1 MNSQSPFRQAGFTLF
16 EVILALMILGLIS
29 GAVYSISSASLE
41 ATKAVLSGQA
51 GVRRLEA
58 FLHVTRDAF
67 LNLPADGKVFLR
79 MSKTTSGAPVPEI
92 VFQEAAGVF
101 GVSTLG
107 TGSLVLAA
115 RPMADGSRTFSM
127 LVVPGTLSDAERDRY
142 MSKGPWIS
150 LLPKVERVAWTFYS
164 AGEWKEEW
172 QEEWQEGSPRPESV
186 RLQFEYLEIP
196 GSLIDIQFWIPQLVQ
211 SAPNTPPPPQP
222 DASPTPPAPA
232 PAPAK

>member
-1 MNSQSPFRQAGFTLF
+1 MNSRSPFRHAGFTLF

-67 LNLPADGKVFLR
+67 LNLPADGKVILR
-79 MSKTTSGAPVPEI
+79 LSKSTSGAPVPEI

-127 LVVPGTLSDAERDRY
+127 LVVPGTLSDSERDRY
-142 MSKGPWIS
+142 MSKGAWIS

-172 QEEWQEGSPRPESV
+172 PEGSPRPEAV
-186 RLQFEYLEIP
+186 RLQFEYLEMP
-196 GSLIDIQFWIPQLVQ
+196 GSPIDIQFWIPQLVQ
-211 SAPNTPPPPQP
+211 PAPNSPQPPQP
-222 DASPTPPAPA
+222 NGSPTPEAPR
-232 PAPAK
+232 

>member
-1 MNSQSPFRQAGFTLF
+1 MNSRSPFRQAGFTLF

-79 MSKTTSGAPVPEI
+79 MSKSTTGAPVPEI

-115 RPMADGSRTFSM
+115 RPRADGSRTFSM
-127 LVVPGTLSDAERDRY
+127 LVVPGTLSDMERDRY

-172 QEEWQEGSPRPESV
+172 PEGGPRPESV
-186 RLQFEYLEIP
+186 RLQFKYLEMP
-196 GSLIDIQFWIPQLVQ
+196 GSLIDVQFWIPQLVQ
-211 SAPNTPPPPQP
+211 PAAN
-222 DASPTPPAPA
+222 APA
-232 PAPAK
+232 PPQRVAAPTPEAPR

>member
-1 MNSQSPFRQAGFTLF
+1 MKFRLLFRRSGFTLF
-16 EVILALMILGLIS
+16 EVILALLILGLIS

-79 MSKTTSGAPVPEI
+79 MSKSTTGAPVPEL
-92 VFQEAAGVF
+92 VFEEVSGVF

-115 RPMADGSRTFSM
+115 RPKADGSRTFSM
-127 LVVPGTLSDAERDRY
+127 LVVPGTLSGTEKERFL
-142 MSKGPWIS
+142 SQGPWIP
-150 LLPKVERVAWTFYS
+150 LLPKVERVVWTFYS

-172 QEEWQEGSPRPESV
+172 PEGSPRPESI
-186 RLQFEYLEIP
+186 RLRFAYLEMP
-196 GSLIDIQFWIPQLVQ
+196 GSPIDIQFWIPRLLPV
-211 SAPNTPPPPQP
+211 APNTPPPPQ
-222 DASPTPPAPA
+222 AMPTPDNPR
-232 PAPAK
+232 

>member
-1 MNSQSPFRQAGFTLF
+1 MNSRSPLKQSGFTLF

-67 LNLPADGKVFLR
+67 LNLPAEGKVFLR
-79 MSKTTSGAPVPEI
+79 MSKSNTGAPVPEL
-92 VFQEAAGVF
+92 VFQEASGVF

-115 RPMADGSRTFSM
+115 RPKADGSRTFSM
-127 LVVPGTLSDAERDRY
+127 LVVPGTLSDMERDRY
-142 MSKGPWIS
+142 MSQGAWIS
-150 LLPKVERVAWTFYS
+150 LLPKVERVVWNFYS

-172 QEEWQEGSPRPESV
+172 PEGSPRPESV
-186 RLQFEYLEIP
+186 RLQFEYLEMP
-196 GSLIDIQFWIPQLVQ
+196 GSLIDIQFWIPQLAQPVPN
-211 SAPNTPPPPQP
+211 APQRPQP
-222 DASPTPPAPA
+222 NASPTPQGPR
-232 PAPAK
+232 